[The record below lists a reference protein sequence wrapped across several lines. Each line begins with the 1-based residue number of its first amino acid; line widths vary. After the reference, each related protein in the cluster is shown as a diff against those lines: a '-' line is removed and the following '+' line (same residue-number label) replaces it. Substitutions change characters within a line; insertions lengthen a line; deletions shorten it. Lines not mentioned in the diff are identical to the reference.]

1 MQEQWFVEAN
11 DLWKQMYMLR
21 TNELIMAK
29 INISTKANTLMIR
42 KRNNNSIK
50 KQNCDW

>member
-29 INISTKANTLMIR
+29 IDISTKAKNI
-42 KRNNNSIK
+42 N
-50 KQNCDW
+50 D